1 MTKVTPI
8 ASYLRQTNSAEQ
20 ELYDYLMH
28 AVQSHTP
35 DELLQEFKQ
44 FLLEG
49 RQAPTPELHQALITI
64 LKTPGVEEDFKFIL
78 NRCCHIIINR
88 WQIHPQ
94 LQKSIPRLVEL
105 FDSIPPPSLSTPRLT
120 KLHRQLVAD
129 FSTSEQYLTLQRLAR
144 VVEDDDSKKKFTWN
158 DQSVS
163 VGQLIQRYP
172 YLYEHCLLSE
182 DSSFEHQQ
190 TVRQVQARIQTGL

>member
-94 LQKSIPRLVEL
+94 LQKSILGWL
-105 FDSIPPPSLSTPRLT
+105 NC
-120 KLHRQLVAD
+120 
-129 FSTSEQYLTLQRLAR
+129 LTLSRRRAFR
-144 VVEDDDSKKKFTWN
+144 
-158 DQSVS
+158 
-163 VGQLIQRYP
+163 RP
-172 YLYEHCLLSE
+172 
-182 DSSFEHQQ
+182 
-190 TVRQVQARIQTGL
+190 A